1 MVLIRYLST
10 NTTYKA
16 LFFSSNI
23 TNIFTAA
30 ITIVRSFDSMHA
42 RHHFRDSRSY
52 SYIRNE
58 NGIVNVKLI
67 TVKQRKKDQIEQNG
81 QSVLLVKQRAI
92 IKHSKY
98 IL

>member
-1 MVLIRYLST
+1 
-10 NTTYKA
+10 
-16 LFFSSNI
+16 
-23 TNIFTAA
+23 
-30 ITIVRSFDSMHA
+30 MHA

>member
-1 MVLIRYLST
+1 MY
-10 NTTYKA
+10 
-16 LFFSSNI
+16 
-23 TNIFTAA
+23 
-30 ITIVRSFDSMHA
+30 A
-42 RHHFRDSRSY
+42 RHHFRDSRSC

>member
-1 MVLIRYLST
+1 MY
-10 NTTYKA
+10 
-16 LFFSSNI
+16 
-23 TNIFTAA
+23 
-30 ITIVRSFDSMHA
+30 A
-42 RHHFRDSRSY
+42 RHLFRDSRSC

-98 IL
+98 I